1 MQDKNSLRLRKY
13 SHISAMILAGGMNV
27 SLSGM
32 AQALTA
38 DEVLNKMSD
47 DQRHGYI
54 SGIVDGYA
62 YARWL
67 SDRPD
72 NTGSQC
78 IYTWYYDGGAK
89 KWRQIHQ
96 WFERHLD
103 KPVDALLHVL
113 IKKECGE

>member
-1 MQDKNSLRLRKY
+1 MRDRKSLTLRKY
-13 SHISAMILAGGMNV
+13 SHISAIMLIAAAF
-27 SLSGM
+27 LSSGKE
-32 AQALTA
+32 AAALTA
-38 DEVLNKMSD
+38 DDVLNKMNA

-67 SDRPD
+67 SDKPD
-72 NTGSQC
+72 KTGMQC
-78 IYTWYYDGGAK
+78 VYGWYYNGQTE
-89 KWRQIHQ
+89 KWAVIEQ

-103 KPVDALLHVL
+103 KHVDALLYVL